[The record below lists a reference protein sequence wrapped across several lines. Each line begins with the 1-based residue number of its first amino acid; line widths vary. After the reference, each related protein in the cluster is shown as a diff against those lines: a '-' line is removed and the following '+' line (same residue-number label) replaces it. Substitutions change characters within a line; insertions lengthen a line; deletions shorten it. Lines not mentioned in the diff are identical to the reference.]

1 MTDHTYTL
9 LEQYMLSCMTDSA
22 HDKEHIYRVLYTALD
37 IAQTEKDVDYDILI
51 CACLL
56 HDIGR
61 QEQFENPN
69 LNHAEVGADK
79 ASAFLSEHGF
89 SETFTR
95 SVCGCIRS
103 HRYRKRNPPASLE
116 AKILFDADK
125 LDVCGAIGIAR
136 TLLYKGIVGE
146 PLYSLTPQRTLLDG
160 TNDTEPSFFQE
171 YKYKLESIYDH
182 FFTKRGAQL
191 ARQRQDAAR
200 DYYQNLLSEMQ
211 AVYEGNARKLAAHIV
226 RNDKA

>member
-1 MTDHTYTL
+1 MTDSTYAL

-37 IAQTEKDVDYDILI
+37 IASTEQDVDYDVLI

-61 QEQFENPN
+61 QEQFEDPS

-79 ASAFLSEHGF
+79 AFTFLSEHGF
-89 SETFTR
+89 SEAFTNR
-95 SVCGCIRS
+95 VCDCIRS
-103 HRYRKRNPPASLE
+103 HRYRKRNPPSSIE

-146 PLYSLTPQRTLLDG
+146 PLYSLTPDRTLLDG

-182 FFTKRGAQL
+182 FFTERGAAL
-191 ARQRQDAAR
+191 GKERQDAAKN
-200 DYYQNLLSEMQ
+200 YYQNLLSEMR
-211 AVYEGNARKLAAHIV
+211 AVYEDNAAKLATHLS
-226 RNDKA
+226 RDN

>member
-1 MTDHTYTL
+1 MTENTYAL

-37 IAQTEKDVDYDILI
+37 IAKTEQDVDYDVLI

-61 QEQFENPN
+61 QEQFEDPS

-79 ASAFLSEHGF
+79 AFTFLSEHGF
-89 SETFTR
+89 SEAFTR
-95 SVCGCIRS
+95 SVCDCIRS
-103 HRYRKRNPPASLE
+103 HRYRKRNPPSSIE

-146 PLYSLTPQRTLLDG
+146 PLYSVTPDRTLLDG

-182 FFTKRGAQL
+182 FFTERGAAL
-191 ARQRQDAAR
+191 GKERQDTAR
-200 DYYQNLLSEMQ
+200 NYYQNLLSEMR
-211 AVYEGNARKLAAHIV
+211 AVYEDNAAKLAAHIS
-226 RNDKA
+226 RND

>member
-1 MTDHTYTL
+1 MTDSTYAL

-37 IAQTEKDVDYDILI
+37 IAGTEQDVDYDVLI

-61 QEQFENPN
+61 QEQFEDPS

-79 ASAFLSEHGF
+79 AFTFLSAHGF
-89 SETFTR
+89 SEDFTDR
-95 SVCGCIRS
+95 VCDCIRS
-103 HRYRKRNPPASLE
+103 HRYRKRNPPSSME

-146 PLYSLTPQRTLLDG
+146 PLYSLSPDRTLLDG

-182 FFTKRGAQL
+182 FFTERGAAL
-191 ARQRQDAAR
+191 GKQRQDAAKN
-200 DYYQNLLSEMQ
+200 YYQNLLSEMR
-211 AVYEGNARKLAAHIV
+211 AVYEDNAAKLAAHLS
-226 RNDKA
+226 RND

>member
-1 MTDHTYTL
+1 MTDSTYAL

-37 IAQTEKDVDYDILI
+37 IAGTEQDVDYDVLI

-61 QEQFENPN
+61 QEQFENPS

-79 ASAFLSEHGF
+79 AFTFLSEHGF
-89 SETFTR
+89 SEAFTR
-95 SVCGCIRS
+95 RVCDCIRA
-103 HRYRKRNPPASLE
+103 HRYRKRNPPSSIE

-146 PLYSLTPQRTLLDG
+146 PLYSLTPDRTLLDG

-182 FFTKRGAQL
+182 FFTKRGAAL
-191 ARQRQDAAR
+191 GKERQTAAR
-200 DYYQNLLSEMQ
+200 NYYQNFLSEMR
-211 AVYEGNARKLAAHIV
+211 AVYEDNAAKLAAHIS
-226 RNDKA
+226 RNA

>member
-1 MTDHTYTL
+1 MTDSTYAL

-37 IAQTEKDVDYDILI
+37 IAGTEQDVDYDVLI

-61 QEQFENPN
+61 QEQFENPG

-79 ASAFLSEHGF
+79 AFTFLSGHGF
-89 SETFTR
+89 SEAFTR
-95 SVCGCIRS
+95 RVCDCIRS
-103 HRYRKRNPPASLE
+103 HRYRKRNPPSSIE

-146 PLYSLTPQRTLLDG
+146 PLYSLTPDRTLLDG

-182 FFTKRGAQL
+182 FFTERGAAL
-191 ARQRQDAAR
+191 GKERQDAAR
-200 DYYQNLLSEMQ
+200 NYYQNLLSEMR
-211 AVYEGNARKLAAHIV
+211 AVYEDNAAKLAAHLS
-226 RNDKA
+226 RNG

>member
-1 MTDHTYTL
+1 MTDSTYAL
-9 LEQYMLSCMTDSA
+9 FEQYMRSCMTDSA

-37 IAQTEKDVDYDILI
+37 IAGTEQDVDYDVLI

-61 QEQFENPN
+61 KEQFEDPR

-79 ASAFLSEHGF
+79 AFTFLSEHGF
-89 SETFTR
+89 SEDFTR
-95 SVCGCIRS
+95 RVCDCIRS
-103 HRYRKRNPPASLE
+103 HRYRKRNPPSSTE

-146 PLYSLTPQRTLLDG
+146 PLYSLTPDRTLLDG

-182 FFTKRGAQL
+182 FFTERGAAL
-191 ARQRQDAAR
+191 AKERQDAAKN
-200 DYYQNLLSEMQ
+200 YYQNLLSEMR
-211 AVYEGNARKLAAHIV
+211 AVYEDNAAKLAAHIS
-226 RNDKA
+226 RNA

>member
-1 MTDHTYTL
+1 MTENTYAL

-22 HDKEHIYRVLYTALD
+22 HDKEHIYRVLYTALN
-37 IAQTEKDVDYDILI
+37 IAETEQDVDYDVLI

-61 QEQFENPN
+61 QEQFEDPS

-79 ASAFLSEHGF
+79 AFTFLSEHGF
-89 SETFTR
+89 SEAFTR
-95 SVCGCIRS
+95 RVCDCIRS
-103 HRYRKRNPPASLE
+103 HRYRKRNPPSSIE

-146 PLYSLTPQRTLLDG
+146 PLYSLTPDRTLLDG

-182 FFTKRGAQL
+182 FFTERGAAL
-191 ARQRQDAAR
+191 GKERQDTAR
-200 DYYQNLLSEMQ
+200 NYYQNFLSEMR
-211 AVYEGNARKLAAHIV
+211 AVYEDNAAKLAAHISH
-226 RNDKA
+226 ND

>member
-1 MTDHTYTL
+1 MTENTYAL

-37 IAQTEKDVDYDILI
+37 IAGTEQGVDYDVLI

-61 QEQFENPN
+61 QEQFEDPS

-79 ASAFLSEHGF
+79 AFTFLSEHGF
-89 SETFTR
+89 SEDFTHR
-95 SVCGCIRS
+95 VCDCIRS
-103 HRYRKRNPPASLE
+103 HRYRKRNPPSSME

-146 PLYSLTPQRTLLDG
+146 PLYSLTPDRTLLDG
-160 TNDTEPSFFQE
+160 TDDTEPSFFQE

-182 FFTKRGAQL
+182 FFTERGAAL
-191 ARQRQDAAR
+191 GKERQDAAKN
-200 DYYQNLLSEMQ
+200 YYQNLLSEMR
-211 AVYEGNARKLAAHIV
+211 AVYEDNAAKLAAHIS
-226 RNDKA
+226 RND

>member
-1 MTDHTYTL
+1 MTDSTYAL
-9 LEQYMLSCMTDSA
+9 LEEYMLSCMTDSA

-37 IAQTEKDVDYDILI
+37 IAKTETGVDYDILI

-61 QEQFENPN
+61 QDQFKDPN

-79 ASAFLSEHGF
+79 AFTFLSSHGF
-89 SETFTR
+89 SEDFTHR
-95 SVCGCIRS
+95 VCDCIRS
-103 HRYRKRNPPASLE
+103 HRYRKRNPPSTVE

-146 PLYSLTPQRTLLDG
+146 PLYSLTPERILLDG

-182 FFTKRGAQL
+182 FFTERGAAL
-191 ARQRQDAAR
+191 AKKRQDAAR
-200 DYYQNLLSEMQ
+200 NYYQDLLSEMR
-211 AVYEGNARKLAAHIV
+211 AVYDGCSEKL
-226 RNDKA
+226 KAYIM